1 MLTLPVLEAVLLV
14 LLGGLFG
21 WVLGQL
27 PRTYVYVVMAATI
40 LLGIVVLSTTKG

>member
-1 MLTLPVLEAVLLV
+1 MLSLPVLEAVLLV

-27 PRTYVYVVMAATI
+27 PRTYVYVVMGATI
-40 LLGIVVLSTTKG
+40 LLGIVVLSLSK